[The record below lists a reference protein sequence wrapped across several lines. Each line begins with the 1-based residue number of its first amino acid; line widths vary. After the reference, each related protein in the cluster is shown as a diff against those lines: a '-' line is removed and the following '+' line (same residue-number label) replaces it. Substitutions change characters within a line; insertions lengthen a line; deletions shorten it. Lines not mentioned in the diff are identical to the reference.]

1 MIVVA
6 GEALIDVV
14 DGRERAGGGP
24 FNTARA
30 LARLSVPVAFL
41 GRLSTDARGQSLA
54 GLLER
59 DGVRLHL
66 ASTGPEPTTVARARI
81 GAGGVAAYTFDVAG
95 TSAPNLLPA
104 AIPAD
109 LGRVV
114 EAVHAGSLGLVL
126 EPMASTLMGLIE
138 RERGRRVVMLDPN
151 VRPGLVD
158 DAGYRERLRR
168 AIAMSDVVKA
178 SDSDAAWIF
187 GTDDHEA
194 AADAMLEAGALLAV
208 ITLGARGAYARY
220 GSSRVHLAA
229 PPVEVVD
236 TIGAG
241 DTFGAALAAWM
252 HDHDAL
258 HTGFTLTEKDLR
270 AALDYACLAA
280 SLTCARA
287 GADPPTRA
295 EVLAASARGGARQR

>member
-30 LARLSVPVAFL
+30 LARLAVPVAFL

-54 GLLER
+54 ALLER
-59 DGVRLHL
+59 DGVRMHL
-66 ASTGPEPTTVARARI
+66 SSTGPEPTTIARASI
-81 GAGGVAAYTFDVAG
+81 DAGGVATYTFEVAG

-104 AIPAD
+104 ALPFD
-109 LGRVV
+109 LGAGV

-126 EPMASTLMGLIE
+126 EPMASTLMGLIG

-151 VRPGLVD
+151 VRPGLID
-158 DAGYRERLRR
+158 DADYRARLRR
-168 AIAMSDVVKA
+168 AIATSDVAKA
-178 SDSDAAWIF
+178 SDGDAAWIF
-187 GTDDHEA
+187 GVEDHEA
-194 AADAMLEAGALLAV
+194 AADAMLETGARLAV
-208 ITLGARGAYARY
+208 ITLGARGAYARH
-220 GSSRVHLAA
+220 GSSRVHVEA

-241 DTFGAALAAWM
+241 DAFGAALAAWL

-258 HTGFTLTEKDLR
+258 HPGFRLTEKDLR
-270 AALDYACLAA
+270 AALAYACLVA
-280 SLTCARA
+280 SLTCTRA

-295 EVLAASARGGARQR
+295 EVLAASARGGAGQR